1 MEVTPVQMHLKTL
14 GVDNVLLS
22 DADHPWPTAC
32 LWQGESF
39 LQTVGKKFGELCANA
54 VFAL

>member
-39 LQTVGKKFGELCANA
+39 LQTVGEKFGELCANA